1 MGVDP
6 ITGYSFQILES
17 GTPNFGIS
25 VEDMLVGLV
34 NSVDTEHKHAS
45 TVSSKSDNSWKDS

>member
-1 MGVDP
+1 MSIPSLV
-6 ITGYSFQILES
+6 IHFKSLSLELLIL
-17 GTPNFGIS
+17 GIS
-25 VEDMLVGLV
+25 VKDMLVGLV

>member
-6 ITGYSFQILES
+6 STGYSLQVLES